1 MMVFPNTYVY
11 PIMDNVDYVAMG
23 DVLRNADLDARVRR
37 PGDDAP
43 DDVEDFA
50 F

>member
-23 DVLRNADLDARVRR
+23 EVSVV
-37 PGDDAP
+37 PGT
-43 DDVEDFA
+43 
-50 F
+50 